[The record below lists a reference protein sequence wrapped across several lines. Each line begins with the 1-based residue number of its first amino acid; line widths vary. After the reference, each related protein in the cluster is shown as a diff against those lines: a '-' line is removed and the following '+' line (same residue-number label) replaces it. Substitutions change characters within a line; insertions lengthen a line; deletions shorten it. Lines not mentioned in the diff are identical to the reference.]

1 MATKLTKE
9 VSRESGFTKI
19 GGRGKVII
27 VTLLPGDIIS
37 FREKGKRTSYETT
50 IEACA
55 WLAIKQKAAADR
67 AEKAKLKKEKR
78 QGR

>member
-1 MATKLTKE
+1 MATKLNKE
-9 VSRESGFTKI
+9 VSRETSTRI

-27 VTLLPGDIIS
+27 VTLLPGDVIT
-37 FREKGKRTSYETT
+37 FREKGKHTAFETT
-50 IEACA
+50 LEACA

-67 AEKAKLKKEKR
+67 KEKAEARKAKR